1 METTINIPVLFRV
14 KPDPK
19 HPDRSVHPWP
29 VVNRGNAINRV
40 QKILKANHVTGIP
53 SRWPKI
59 YYGQTRANL
68 NLNRTYRNTD
78 ALTLPDGVY
87 LYLIEY
93 NPSTN
98 RYHKSF
104 VRVHNLLEAG
114 SRHFQLPVRNQG
126 RVILAAGELSKEG
139 RVIKFNLES
148 GTYTKNLMAKT
159 IGYMANANTN
169 NLKGKDPKQI
179 LEAKY
184 IRIVKNALRNMNGN
198 KNYVTNILIPKI
210 PGSLQ
215 NLLNRGNLSFYH
227 GSPTNKTRARV
238 LANLENAGLNTN
250 SATKLIRKLV
260 AEGPPKNSGAARASP
275 PNPKRKATNN
285 NGNAARPTKVNRRS
299 GRSAR
304 RV

>member
-1 METTINIPVLFRV
+1 MEPTLNVKKLFKVPSRN
-14 KPDPK
+14 
-19 HPDRSVHPWP
+19 WP

-40 QKILKANHVTGIP
+40 QKILKSNHVIGIP
-53 SRWPKI
+53 SHWPKI

-93 NPSTN
+93 NPATN

-114 SRHFQLPVRNQG
+114 SRHFQMPVRNQG
-126 RVILAAGELSKEG
+126 RVIVAAGEMSKEG

-148 GTYTKNLMAKT
+148 GTYTRNLMVKT
-159 IGYMANANTN
+159 KNYMANTN
-169 NLKGKDPKQI
+169 
-179 LEAKY
+179 Y
-184 IRIVKNALRNMNGN
+184 IRLVKNALRNVNAN

-227 GSPTNKTRARV
+227 GTPTNKTKERILKELTA
-238 LANLENAGLNTN
+238 AGLNTN
-250 SATKLIRKLV
+250 SATNLVRKLAV
-260 AEGPPKNSGAARASP
+260 GGPPKNSSPGRVRSASA
-275 PNPKRKATNN
+275 KRKATQ
-285 NGNAARPTKVNRRS
+285 NGNTTRATQVLRRS
-299 GRSAR
+299 GRTAG

>member
-1 METTINIPVLFRV
+1 MEPTIKVKNLFRV
-14 KPDPK
+14 PT
-19 HPDRSVHPWP
+19 HPWP
-29 VVNRGNAINRV
+29 VVSRGNAINRV
-40 QKILKANHVTGIP
+40 QKILKSNHVTGIP
-53 SRWPKI
+53 SHWPKI

-93 NPSTN
+93 NPETN

-114 SRHFQLPVRNQG
+114 SRHFQLPTRNQG
-126 RVILAAGELSKEG
+126 RVIVAAGEMSKEG
-139 RVIKFNLES
+139 RTIKFNLES
-148 GTYTKNLMAKT
+148 GTYTRNLMTKT
-159 IGYMANANTN
+159 KNYMNSTN
-169 NLKGKDPKQI
+169 
-179 LEAKY
+179 Y
-184 IRIVKNALRNMNGN
+184 IRLVKNALRNMNGN

-227 GSPTNKTRARV
+227 GTPTNKTKERILKE
-238 LANLENAGLNTN
+238 LATAGLNTN
-250 SATKLIRKLV
+250 SATNLVRKLI
-260 AEGPPKNSGAARASP
+260 APKNSSPVRASP
-275 PNPKRKATNN
+275 QGRKRKANN
-285 NGNAARPTKVNRRS
+285 NGNAAGAQKVNG
-299 GRSAR
+299 GRGRAAR

>member
-1 METTINIPVLFRV
+1 MEPTINVAKLFKV
-14 KPDPK
+14 PP
-19 HPDRSVHPWP
+19 HNWP

-40 QKILKANHVTGIP
+40 QKILKENHVTGIP
-53 SRWPKI
+53 SHWPKL

-68 NLNRTYRNTD
+68 NLNKTYRNTD

-93 NPSTN
+93 NPETN

-114 SRHFQLPVRNQG
+114 SRHFQLPIRNQN
-126 RVILAAGELSKEG
+126 RIIVAAGEMSKEG

-148 GTYTKNLMAKT
+148 GTYAKNLMTKT
-159 IGYMANANTN
+159 KNRGVTNAN
-169 NLKGKDPKQI
+169 
-179 LEAKY
+179 Y
-184 IRIVKNALRNMNGN
+184 IRLVKNALRNMNAN

-215 NLLNRGNLSFYH
+215 NLLNRGNVSFYH
-227 GSPTNKTRARV
+227 GTPTNKTKARV
-238 LANLENAGLNTN
+238 LKELTAAGLNTN
-250 SATKLIRKLV
+250 SATNLIRKLI
-260 AEGPPKNSGAARASP
+260 APKNSSPVRASP
-275 PNPKRKATNN
+275 PTHKRKVNN
-285 NGNAARPTKVNRRS
+285 NGTSTTGAAQVHRRS
-299 GRSAR
+299 GRTAR

>member
-1 METTINIPVLFRV
+1 MEPKINVKNLFRV
-14 KPDPK
+14 PA
-19 HPDRSVHPWP
+19 HPWP
-29 VVNRGNAINRV
+29 IASRNNAITRL
-40 QKILKANHVTGIP
+40 QKILKENHVTGIP
-53 SRWPKI
+53 SHWPQL

-93 NPSTN
+93 NTETN

-104 VRVHNLLEAG
+104 VRVHNLLESG
-114 SRHFQLPVRNQG
+114 SRHFQLPNPNQN
-126 RVILAAGELSKEG
+126 RVIVAAGELSKEG

-148 GTYTKNLMAKT
+148 GTYTRNLMLKT
-159 IGYMANANTN
+159 KKYMANTN
-169 NLKGKDPKQI
+169 
-179 LEAKY
+179 Y
-184 IRIVKNALRNMNGN
+184 IRLVKNALRNMNGN

-215 NLLNRGNLSFYH
+215 NILNRGNLSFYSDSH
-227 GSPTNKTRARV
+227 SNETKAKILTKLVKAGINK
-238 LANLENAGLNTN
+238 N
-250 SATKLIRKLV
+250 SAKNLISKLIASKKLGAV
-260 AEGPPKNSGAARASP
+260 RPTPPS
-275 PNPKRKATNN
+275 PKRKATQ
-285 NGNAARPTKVNRRS
+285 NGNAARPAQVNGGR

>member
-1 METTINIPVLFRV
+1 MEPTLNVKKLFGVPSRT
-14 KPDPK
+14 
-19 HPDRSVHPWP
+19 WP

-53 SRWPKI
+53 SHWPKI
-59 YYGQTRANL
+59 YYGQMRSNL

-93 NPSTN
+93 NPETN

-126 RVILAAGELSKEG
+126 RVIVAAGEMSKEG

-148 GTYTKNLMAKT
+148 GTYTRNLMTKT
-159 IGYMANANTN
+159 KNYMTNAN
-169 NLKGKDPKQI
+169 
-179 LEAKY
+179 Y
-184 IRIVKNALRNMNGN
+184 IKLVKNAMRNMNTN

-210 PGSLQ
+210 PGSLK
-215 NLLNRGNLSFYH
+215 NLLNRGNVSFYF
-227 GSPTNKTRARV
+227 GSPTNKTKARV
-238 LANLENAGLNTN
+238 LKELTEAGLNTN
-250 SATKLIRKLV
+250 SATNLIRKLI
-260 AEGPPKNSGAARASP
+260 AEGPPKNSGAARATP
-275 PNPKRKATNN
+275 PSPKRKSTNN
-285 NGNAARPTKVNRRS
+285 NGNAKGAPQVHRRS
-299 GRSAR
+299 GRTAR
-304 RV
+304 

>member
-1 METTINIPVLFRV
+1 MEPTIKVKNLFRV
-14 KPDPK
+14 PT
-19 HPDRSVHPWP
+19 HPWP

-40 QKILKANHVTGIP
+40 QKILKSNHVTGIP
-53 SRWPKI
+53 SHWPKI

-93 NPSTN
+93 NPETN

-114 SRHFQLPVRNQG
+114 SRHFQLPTRNQG
-126 RVILAAGELSKEG
+126 RIIVAAGEMSKEG
-139 RVIKFNLES
+139 RTIKFNLES
-148 GTYTKNLMAKT
+148 GTYTRNLMTKT
-159 IGYMANANTN
+159 KNYMNSTN
-169 NLKGKDPKQI
+169 
-179 LEAKY
+179 Y
-184 IRIVKNALRNMNGN
+184 IRLVKNALRNMNGN

-227 GSPTNKTRARV
+227 GTPTNKTKERILKE
-238 LANLENAGLNTN
+238 LATAGLNTN
-250 SATKLIRKLV
+250 SATNLVRKLI
-260 AEGPPKNSGAARASP
+260 APKNSSPVRASP
-275 PNPKRKATNN
+275 QGRKRKANN
-285 NGNAARPTKVNRRS
+285 NGNAAGAQKVNG
-299 GRSAR
+299 GRGRAAR

>member
-1 METTINIPVLFRV
+1 MEPTLNVKNLFRV
-14 KPDPK
+14 PT
-19 HPDRSVHPWP
+19 HPWP
-29 VVNRGNAINRV
+29 VVSRGNAINRV
-40 QKILKANHVTGIP
+40 QKILKSNHVTGIP
-53 SRWPKI
+53 SHWPKI

-93 NPSTN
+93 NPETK

-114 SRHFQLPVRNQG
+114 SRHFQLPTRNQG
-126 RVILAAGELSKEG
+126 RVIVAAGEMSKEG
-139 RVIKFNLES
+139 RTIKFNLES
-148 GTYTKNLMAKT
+148 GTYTRNLMTKT
-159 IGYMANANTN
+159 KNYMNSTN
-169 NLKGKDPKQI
+169 
-179 LEAKY
+179 Y
-184 IRIVKNALRNMNGN
+184 IRLVKNALRNMNGN

-227 GSPTNKTRARV
+227 GTPTNKTKERILKE
-238 LANLENAGLNTN
+238 LATAGLNTN
-250 SATKLIRKLV
+250 SATNLVRKLI
-260 AEGPPKNSGAARASP
+260 APKNSSPVRASP
-275 PNPKRKATNN
+275 QGRKRKANN
-285 NGNAARPTKVNRRS
+285 NGNAAGAQKVNG
-299 GRSAR
+299 GRGRAAR

>member
-1 METTINIPVLFRV
+1 MEPTLNVKKLFGVPSRT
-14 KPDPK
+14 
-19 HPDRSVHPWP
+19 WP
-29 VVNRGNAINRV
+29 VVNRGSAINRV

-53 SRWPKI
+53 SHWPKI
-59 YYGQTRANL
+59 YYGQTRSNL

-93 NPSTN
+93 NPETN

-126 RVILAAGELSKEG
+126 RVIVAAGEMSKEG

-148 GTYTKNLMAKT
+148 GTYTRNLMVKT
-159 IGYMANANTN
+159 KNYMTN
-169 NLKGKDPKQI
+169 PN
-179 LEAKY
+179 Y
-184 IRIVKNALRNMNGN
+184 IRLVKNALRNMNAN

-227 GSPTNKTRARV
+227 GTPTNKTRERILKELTA
-238 LANLENAGLNTN
+238 AGLNTN
-250 SATKLIRKLV
+250 SATNLVRKLV
-260 AEGPPKNSGAARASP
+260 AGEPPKNSSP
-275 PNPKRKATNN
+275 VRVSAKRKASNN
-285 NGNAARPTKVNRRS
+285 NGNAARPPKVNRRS

>member
-1 METTINIPVLFRV
+1 MEPTINVNKLFRV
-14 KPDPK
+14 PP
-19 HPDRSVHPWP
+19 HPWP
-29 VVNRGNAINRV
+29 VVSRGNINRV
-40 QKILKANHVTGIP
+40 QKILEANHVTGIP
-53 SRWPKI
+53 SNWPKI

-93 NPSTN
+93 NPETK

-104 VRVHNLLEAG
+104 VRVHNLLESG
-114 SRHFQLPVRNQG
+114 SRHFQLPTRNQG
-126 RVILAAGELSKEG
+126 RVIVAAGELSKEG

-148 GTYTKNLMAKT
+148 GTYTRNLMKKT
-159 IGYMANANTN
+159 IGYMANANTK
-169 NLKGKDPKQI
+169 NLEGKTPEEI

-184 IRIVKNALRNMNGN
+184 IRLVKNALRNMNGN
-198 KNYVTNILIPKI
+198 KNYVKNILIPKI

-227 GSPTNKTRARV
+227 GTPTNKTRALV
-238 LANLENAGLNTN
+238 LAKLKNAGLNSNNATN
-250 SATKLIRKLV
+250 LVRKLI
-260 AEGPPKNSGAARASP
+260 APKNSSPVRASP
-275 PNPKRKATNN
+275 VTRKRKVNN
-285 NGNAARPTKVNRRS
+285 NGNAAGAPKVNG
-299 GRSAR
+299 GRGRAAR